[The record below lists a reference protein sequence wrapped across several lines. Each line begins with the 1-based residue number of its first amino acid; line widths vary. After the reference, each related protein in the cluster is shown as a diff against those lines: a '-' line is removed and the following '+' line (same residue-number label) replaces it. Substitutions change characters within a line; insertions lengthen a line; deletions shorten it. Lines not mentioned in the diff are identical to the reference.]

1 MESITHIKSF
11 HISIMMRK
19 FHQVVTWLFKF
30 QISQE
35 SLTENDSVKD
45 RTEVRDLLD
54 HRREWMQ
61 FSRHILT
68 SDDQEQS

>member
-1 MESITHIKSF
+1 
-11 HISIMMRK
+11 MMRK

-30 QISQE
+30 QILQE
-35 SLTENDSVKD
+35 SLTENDSDKD
-45 RTEVRDLLD
+45 RTVLRDLLD
-54 HRREWMQ
+54 HQREWMQ